1 ESGGMHCTI
10 WHKLPGRGPLAVYW
24 VSADGKQLPV
34 GEIFF
39 DKGLGLSTFQ
49 DHVFQLRDAGTQEV
63 LAAVRMFPGRIVL
76 TIDEAFLAAI
86 ASCDNIPHDTWT
98 GSCDGEAA
106 SGGCVTNPG
115 FMTVFC
121 SRSCHACHLR
131 QTEQRCTR
139 RFLDMDQHPAL
150 RPGDMNQMFRDIV
163 SRAKKYSYNI
173 TVLSKSPWIVT
184 FDNFVSEAEIADML
198 SNVKEFQRS
207 SDQGEYDEFGLMKGI
222 ISSKRTSKTAWCLD
236 TCKASPSYL
245 AVRERISDVI
255 QVPSA
260 NFEEMQFLNYAIGEK
275 YVEHHDMNNISDND
289 HACGPRIY
297 TFFLYLSDVEEGG
310 ETNFPRLNISVK
322 PRKGSALL
330 WPSVLSHNPAAPW
343 DEKGGE
349 LLGLQRRPAVS
360 AERSRIDPSER
371 ERRMAALPM
380 VRVVAYNAT
389 ISACS
394 RSGLWQEAVGLLEEL
409 RGSSKADVVSFTG
422 ACGALQRSSHW
433 QEALSLGEAMR
444 RETPPNIFSFGAL
457 LAACEKGERW
467 REALAMMEEMQSQTV
482 QVNTVA
488 MNSAIGACG
497 KGQRWEA
504 AFHLF
509 AHGQK
514 SGMKTTDVTFGALMT
529 ALERGGQWAKAV
541 SLLSKMRQERRAGLL
556 ARTAAARACGR
567 EGQWRQALQIFA
579 DAAAD
584 GLRPDLAAYHVAM
597 AACVQGAWPVVL
609 ELLGLMRRRAL
620 EPNAGSFALA
630 LQACERQARWPEAL
644 EVLSQLLS
652 SGTPSPELFTSAISA
667 CSKGSRWDVAC
678 GLLGDMQRRQA
689 QMRSEHRRSA
699 QMPFAMP
706 LRSLEASASHR
717 PLEERNNSNP
727 RTLHSREI

>member
-1 ESGGMHCTI
+1 MGLCSASGARLLLATLALSTAYERCGDISNNCYKWSLEGRCEDPSDWAQHGCPLSCGKCKAHLCSARGAHEDYCTVEVDVPDPESGGMHCTI

-63 LAAVRMFPGRIVL
+63 IAAVRMFPGRIVL

-260 NFEEMQFLNYAIGEK
+260 NFEEMQFLRNYAIGEK

-330 WPSVLSHNPAAPW
+330 WPSVLSHNPAVQDARTFHESRPVVR
-343 DEKGGE
+343 
-349 LLGLQRRPAVS
+349 GLK
-360 AERSRIDPSER
+360 I
-371 ERRMAALPM
+371 AAN
-380 VRVVAYNAT
+380 VWA
-389 ISACS
+389 
-394 RSGLWQEAVGLLEEL
+394 
-409 RGSSKADVVSFTG
+409 
-422 ACGALQRSSHW
+422 
-433 QEALSLGEAMR
+433 
-444 RETPPNIFSFGAL
+444 
-457 LAACEKGERW
+457 
-467 REALAMMEEMQSQTV
+467 
-482 QVNTVA
+482 
-488 MNSAIGACG
+488 
-497 KGQRWEA
+497 
-504 AFHLF
+504 HLF
-509 AHGQK
+509 NFEVANFWGC
-514 SGMKTTDVTFGALMT
+514 SG
-529 ALERGGQWAKAV
+529 
-541 SLLSKMRQERRAGLL
+541 
-556 ARTAAARACGR
+556 
-567 EGQWRQALQIFA
+567 
-579 DAAAD
+579 
-584 GLRPDLAAYHVAM
+584 GLR
-597 AACVQGAWPVVL
+597 
-609 ELLGLMRRRAL
+609 
-620 EPNAGSFALA
+620 
-630 LQACERQARWPEAL
+630 
-644 EVLSQLLS
+644 
-652 SGTPSPELFTSAISA
+652 
-667 CSKGSRWDVAC
+667 
-678 GLLGDMQRRQA
+678 
-689 QMRSEHRRSA
+689 
-699 QMPFAMP
+699 
-706 LRSLEASASHR
+706 
-717 PLEERNNSNP
+717 
-727 RTLHSREI
+727 